1 MDRKKRRSFEP
12 ALIVKIL
19 RRHLVEKVPISDLC
33 DEYKILPTDFYRW
46 QKRLFEEGEQVF
58 LRASGG
64 GDAELRRVSQERDE
78 ARARLERKHEV
89 LSELME
95 EHVRLKKSLGES

>member
-1 MDRKKRRSFEP
+1 MNKKRRRSFD
-12 ALIVKIL
+12 AGVIMKIL
-19 RRHLVEKVPISDLC
+19 KRHLIEKTPISDLC

-58 LRASGG
+58 LRGNG
-64 GDAELRRVSQERDE
+64 GDSEVKRLTQERD
-78 ARARLERKHEV
+78 AAKAKLERKHEV

-95 EHVRLKKSLGES
+95 EHIQLKKSLGES

>member
-1 MDRKKRRSFEP
+1 MEKKSRRSFDP
-12 ALIVKIL
+12 GVILKIL

-46 QKRLFEEGEQVF
+46 QKKLFEEGDQVF
-58 LRASGG
+58 QRGQGADSAVKRLT
-64 GDAELRRVSQERDE
+64 QERDA
-78 ARARLERKHEV
+78 ARAKVERKNEV

-95 EHVRLKKSLGES
+95 EHIRLKKSLGEN